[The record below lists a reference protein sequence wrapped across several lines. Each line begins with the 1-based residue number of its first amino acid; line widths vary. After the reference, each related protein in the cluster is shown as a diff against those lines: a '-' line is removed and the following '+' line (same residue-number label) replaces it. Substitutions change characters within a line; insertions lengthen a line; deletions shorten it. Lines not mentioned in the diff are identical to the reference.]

1 MKRSLTNLYPFVAV
15 ALYLYAGALAAQHD
29 HHPSHE
35 PTAEA
40 APAPMAM
47 SGRDASGTS
56 WQPDVSPHGGAHVAL
71 GDWSVMAHGFAQ
83 LAYTDQGGPRG
94 DDDVYLTNMFML
106 RGTRPLDRAA
116 LTLSGM
122 FSLEPTTVGARGYPL
137 LLQTGETADG
147 VSHLI
152 DAQHPHDFLMELS
165 AKYRRELENGD
176 AVSVYFGF
184 PGEPALGPPAFMHRF
199 SGVEFPD
206 SPIGH
211 HWLDATHI
219 TFGVLTA
226 GYERGTAKF
235 EVSSFTGREPDQH
248 RYNFESPK
256 FDSFSARASWNPTP
270 NWSLQAS
277 GGRLHSPE
285 QLEPDTDVTRFTAS
299 AIYGRDTRLGHWQ
312 VTGAWGQNDIDG
324 GPRLDAWLLE
334 SAWRYQPRHTVLAR
348 AERADKNELE
358 AHAHGAAE
366 FHTVHRVSVGYIFD
380 AWVSGHRALGL
391 GAMATINFVPAAL
404 EHEYGAR
411 PKAVT
416 VFLRFRF

>member
-1 MKRSLTNLYPFVAV
+1 MTPLIPILTT
-15 ALYLYAGALAAQHD
+15 ALCLYAGALAAQHD
-29 HHPSHE
+29 HHP
-35 PTAEA
+35 TQA
-40 APAPMAM
+40 APTSMTM

-56 WQPDVSPHGGAHVAL
+56 WQPDVSPHEGAHL
-71 GDWSVMAHGFAQ
+71 EFGDWSVMAHGFAQ
-83 LAYTDQGGPRG
+83 LAYTEQGGPRG
-94 DDDVYLTNMFML
+94 DDDIYLTNMVML
-106 RGTRPLDRAA
+106 RGTRPLERAA

-147 VSHLI
+147 VTHLI

-165 AKYRRELENGD
+165 AKYRRRLANGD
-176 AVSVYFGF
+176 SASVYFGF

-219 TFGVLTA
+219 TFGVLTF

-299 AIYGRDTRLGHWQ
+299 AIYALDTAAGHWQ
-312 VTGAWGQNDIDG
+312 VTGAWGRNDLDG
-324 GPRLDAWLLE
+324 GPTLDAWLLE
-334 SAWRYQPRHTVLAR
+334 SAWRYRPRHTLLAR

-358 AHAHGAAE
+358 AHAHGADE
-366 FHTVHRVSVGYIFD
+366 FHTVHRASIGYVFD
-380 AWVSGHRALGL
+380 AWASAHRALGIGVL
-391 GAMATINFVPAAL
+391 ATVNVVPSAL
-404 EHEYGAR
+404 EHEYGSR
-411 PKAVT
+411 PKALT
-416 VFLRFRF
+416 VFVRFRF